1 MIPHPIDSI
10 TVEEPKTVQNLTV
23 FPLYLSQT
31 GGPDYVPL
39 STAIQSYG
47 LVVKEVDEDGSVPDL
62 YVENPS
68 PHKVLLLDGEELR
81 GAKQNRVVNTT
92 LLLPPRSRTKIPVS
106 CTERGRWHYSS
117 PAFSCPK
124 SVMPTRARRRKTHS
138 VSESLGKGLHYAS
151 DQAMVWEEVEALHQ
165 KVGSES
171 VTRAMADAL
180 EKMRNDLEDA
190 AATIFAESGQCGLMA
205 FVNGEPVGFDLL
217 SKAKVYAALH
227 IQLVQSY
234 AMEALTSRSAV
245 VGQSSSQAPCSPP
258 PVDLPA
264 GKAFLEKCAAVPGRA
279 YDSPGVGTD
288 WRFVEDGIV
297 GSGLEAKETWV
308 HMAYFVEEAGALRPD
323 TPGPLYRASRR
334 ARLRRGEG

>member
-1 MIPHPIDSI
+1 MTPHPIDSI

-39 STAIQSYG
+39 STAIQSHG

-68 PHKVLLLDGEELR
+68 THRVLLLDGEELR

-106 CTERGRWHYSS
+106 CTERGRWHYAS
-117 PAFSCPK
+117 PTFSCPQ
-124 SVMPTRARRRKTHS
+124 SVMPTTARRRKTHS

-171 VTRAMADAL
+171 ATRAMADAL
-180 EKMRNDLEDA
+180 SKMRSDLEDA
-190 AATIFAESGQCGLMA
+190 AATIIAESGQCGLIA
-205 FVNGEPVGFDLL
+205 FVNGEPVGLDLL
-217 SKAKVYAALH
+217 SRAEVYAALH
-227 IQLVQSY
+227 VQLVQSY
-234 AMEALTSRSAV
+234 AMEALTSRATV
-245 VGQSSSQAPCSPP
+245 EGQSPSQAPSAAP
-258 PVDLPA
+258 PVDLLA
-264 GKAFLEKCAAVPGRA
+264 AKAFMEKCATVPGRA
-279 YDSPGVGTD
+279 YDSPGLGTD
-288 WRFVEDGIV
+288 WRFVKDRIV
-297 GSGLEAKETWV
+297 GSGLEAGDTWV
-308 HMAYFVEEAGALRPD
+308 HMAYFVEETGAPGPG
-323 TPGPLYRASRR
+323 TPGRLYRASHR
-334 ARLRRGEG
+334 ARLRLGEG